1 MLRNLFSK
9 FNNILIIAFAFLLS
23 FYYIIPQSIA
33 LAANTFILLLS
44 IKNISKITSFLPLK
58 WYLSFTGVLMILT
71 LFRFDSTSYLI
82 SSINVSIIILT
93 LMLILK
99 DKENI
104 LLLINAISISGLLLC
119 VYISYKFGYLFG
131 FGRLGDLPGT
141 RIDSSITLGYIFLY
155 ICCMQ
160 ICSLFEQKSIVVKV
174 LTSVAI
180 VFTLYLTLLTGT
192 RKALLVPIAYLLF
205 CLYIKYKRNYFK
217 IFIVIVISI
226 FTIPKVIE
234 YIADNNILDYK
245 MIERWEGS
253 LGLIDDKQ
261 FIDDS
266 SLERLDHIEKAKE
279 IFYNNPIFGVGVDKT
294 INYVGTHPH
303 NNYFTLLSF
312 GGIVLFFSYYW
323 IYLYI
328 IMKWKKIY
336 NLWPQLYIMILM
348 LLLSDMG
355 TTSFNILY
363 FNTMIVLLLIRYKI
377 GNGKE
382 IVNMYNKNSHKYEH
396 ASY

>member
-1 MLRNLFSK
+1 METIKHINIRNL
-9 FNNILIIAFAFLLS
+9 LIIVFAFLLN
-23 FYYIIPQSIA
+23 FYYIIPKNIA
-33 LAANTFILLLS
+33 IAVNIFILLLS
-44 IKNISKITSFLPLK
+44 INDIRKTPSFFPFK
-58 WYLSFTGVLMILT
+58 WYFSFIGVFMMLT
-71 LFRFDSTSYLI
+71 LFHYDSTAYLI
-82 SSINVSIIILT
+82 SSINVCVVILT
-93 LMLILK
+93 LILLLK

-160 ICSLFEQKSIVVKV
+160 ICSMFEQKSIVMKV

-192 RKALLVPIAYLLF
+192 RKALLVPIAYLFF

-217 IFIVIVISI
+217 ILIVIVISI
-226 FTIPKVIE
+226 FTIFKVLG
-234 YIADNNILDYK
+234 YIADNNILDDK
-245 MIERWEGS
+245 MIERWEGA

-261 FIDDS
+261 FLDES

-303 NNYFTLLSF
+303 NNYLTLLSF